1 MKQINFYRNEKG
13 RCYVEESLDSLN
25 GKQAQKVVWVLRLIE
40 ELDTVP
46 SQYLRKLVNTDDI
59 WEVRV
64 LFSGNIFR
72 LLGFFEES
80 STLILTNGFIKKS
93 QKTPA
98 DEIKVAEQ
106 RKQDFLERRTLD
118 ERSKSIHNEADND

>member
-1 MKQINFYRNEKG
+1 M
-13 RCYVEESLDSLN
+13 
-25 GKQAQKVVWVLRLIE
+25 RLIE

>member
-1 MKQINFYRNEKG
+1 MKQINFYRNKTG
-13 RCYVEESLDSLN
+13 RCYVEEFLDSLN

-72 LLGFFEES
+72 LLGFLRNLQHS
-80 STLILTNGFIKKS
+80 CLPIDL
-93 QKTPA
+93 
-98 DEIKVAEQ
+98 
-106 RKQDFLERRTLD
+106 
-118 ERSKSIHNEADND
+118 

>member
-1 MKQINFYRNEKG
+1 MKQINFYRNKKG
-13 RCYVEESLDSLN
+13 RCYVEEFLDSLN

>member
-13 RCYVEESLDSLN
+13 RCYVEEFLDSLN

-80 STLILTNGFIKKS
+80 STLMLTNGFIKKS

>member
-1 MKQINFYRNEKG
+1 MKQINFYRNEKD
-13 RCYVEESLDSLN
+13 RCYVEEFLGSLN

-80 STLILTNGFIKKS
+80 STLMLTNRFIKRVK
-93 QKTPA
+93 KH
-98 DEIKVAEQ
+98 Q
-106 RKQDFLERRTLD
+106 RM
-118 ERSKSIHNEADND
+118 RSR